1 MVDPL
6 IRKSNLILSAAAA
19 VFVVSYIVFS
29 SLATSLDFKMERLL
43 KQQTTLSE
51 EYDLA
56 FADTVKARSRP
67 ALLAAKDSLGLVEI
81 VLAEGYV
88 EVSPGVGG
96 VSRGIVLKP

>member
-1 MVDPL
+1 MAVVAKRANFILVSL
-6 IRKSNLILSAAAA
+6 ITSFA
-19 VFVVSYIVFS
+19 VSYVVFS
-29 SLATSLDFKMERLL
+29 SLATSLDFKMDRLS
-43 KQQTTLSE
+43 KRQTTLSE

>member
-1 MVDPL
+1 MAVVAKRANFILVSL
-6 IRKSNLILSAAAA
+6 ITSFA
-19 VFVVSYIVFS
+19 VSYVVFS
-29 SLATSLDFKMERLL
+29 SLATSLDFKMDRLL